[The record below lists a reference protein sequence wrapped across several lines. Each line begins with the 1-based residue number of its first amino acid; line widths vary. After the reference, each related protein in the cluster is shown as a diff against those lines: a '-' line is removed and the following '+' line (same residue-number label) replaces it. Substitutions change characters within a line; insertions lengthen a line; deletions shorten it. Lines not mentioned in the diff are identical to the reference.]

1 MSQTVSVNFPV
12 IAVDG
17 PTASGKGTV
26 ASRVATVLGWHFLD
40 SGSIY
45 RLVALQA
52 LRSGVAFDDAEGLV
66 AIANALDVRFE
77 GEEVVLDGED
87 VKDRLRHEEVG
98 NGASR
103 LAALPVVRVALLE
116 RQKSFRQAPGLVADG
131 RDMGTVVFP
140 DAFLKIFLT
149 ASVAARAERRYKQ
162 LIGKG
167 LSANLESLVLD
178 LKERDDRDTNRAV
191 APLKPSADAVLLDT
205 TALSADDAVKF
216 ILNLARQRMS

>member
-1 MSQTVSVNFPV
+1 MNRTVPV
-12 IAVDG
+12 IAIDG

-26 ASRVATVLGWHFLD
+26 ASRVADSLGWHFLD

-52 LRSGVAFDDAEGLV
+52 LRSGVAFDDAGRLV
-66 AIANALDVRFE
+66 TIANALDVRFE
-77 GEEVVLDGED
+77 GEEVVLEGDD
-87 VKDRLRHEEVG
+87 VKDKLRHEEVG

-103 LAALPVVRVALLE
+103 LAALPMVRAALLE
-116 RQKSFRQAPGLVADG
+116 RQKGFRKAPGLVADG

-140 DAFLKIFLT
+140 DSFLKIFLT

-167 LSANLESLVLD
+167 LSANLESLALD

-216 ILNLARQRMS
+216 ILDLVRQRAR